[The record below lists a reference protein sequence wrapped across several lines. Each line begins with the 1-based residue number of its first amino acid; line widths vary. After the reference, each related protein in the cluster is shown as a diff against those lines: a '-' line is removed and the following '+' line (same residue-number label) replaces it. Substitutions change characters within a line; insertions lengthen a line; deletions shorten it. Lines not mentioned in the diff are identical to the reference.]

1 MLRLLAPGGA
11 ADGSAGVGKIRT
23 SVLVVALIA
32 VTVRITAVALS
43 GTARGPPVTFRSS
56 GVPPETG
63 ATGTP
68 PVPSRVSRMRTG
80 SAGSYRDDAEVP
92 YQPSTSATTC
102 GRPAEL

>member
-23 SVLVVALIA
+23 SVFVLALIA
-32 VTVRITAVALS
+32 VTVRMTAVALS

-56 GVPPETG
+56 GAPPATG
-63 ATGTP
+63 ATGRP

-80 SAGSYRDDAEVP
+80 SAGSYSDAADAP
-92 YQPSTSATTC
+92 YQPSTSATTY
-102 GRPAEL
+102 G